1 MKKIAFLFATL
12 ALVPAPALAEDTV
25 SVTIETRDLNLA
37 DPVDQLRLDNRVER
51 SIREA
56 CDNDARD
63 GASLSDQRQCRTEL
77 RKAARAGVAVAIA
90 KTPNFRLSNAVS
102 EDAGA

>member
-1 MKKIAFLFATL
+1 MKKIAFLFAAL
-12 ALVPAPALAEDTV
+12 ALVPSQAMADEAM
-25 SVTIETRDLNLA
+25 SITIETRDLNLA

-51 SIREA
+51 TIREA

-63 GASLSDQRQCRTEL
+63 GASLSDQRQCRAEL

-90 KTPNFRLSNAVS
+90 KTPNFRLSSAVS
-102 EDAGA
+102 EDSGA